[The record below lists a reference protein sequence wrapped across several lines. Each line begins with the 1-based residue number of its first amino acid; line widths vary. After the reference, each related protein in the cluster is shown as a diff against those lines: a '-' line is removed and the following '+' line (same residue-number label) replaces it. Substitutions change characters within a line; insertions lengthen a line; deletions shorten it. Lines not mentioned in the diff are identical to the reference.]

1 MVTLS
6 VNLRHKKSRE
16 IHHDLRAT
24 DAARRRLAIPTYCIL
39 IGMISRQCDTN
50 TISDTAIN
58 TTGKDEHMASTT
70 TACIPAAHKAINT
83 VMEIL

>member
-6 VNLRHKKSRE
+6 VNLRYKKSRE
-16 IHHDLRAT
+16 VHHDSRTT
-24 DAARRRLAIPTYCIL
+24 DAARRRLAPPTYYIL

-50 TISDTAIN
+50 TVADTAIN
-58 TTGKDEHMASTT
+58 LTSKDEHMASTT

>member
-16 IHHDLRAT
+16 IHHDLRAR

-39 IGMISRQCDTN
+39 IGMESCRCDTN
-50 TISDTAIN
+50 IIFDTAMN
-58 TTGKDEHMASTT
+58 LTSKDEHMASTT
-70 TACIPAAHKAINT
+70 AACIPAAHKAINT